1 MPKHILQTSII
12 GNKSETYNDV
22 TILFADIVGYTAFS
36 SGKASRQ
43 IVEMVSQLFTE
54 FDKECNRLN
63 LFKLYTIG
71 DCYVVMGF
79 IDKRNRKSPAEEAND
94 VVQLGISMISIIQRV
109 RKMVKNEQL
118 NMRIG
123 IHTGS
128 KVYGGLIGTDIV
140 RFDLYGPDLVIANK
154 MESGGKEGQINISE
168 RTKVL
173 LEELQSINY
182 TFEENP
188 NKIEVKSID
197 VKMQSYFVRW
207 VERESES

>member
-1 MPKHILQTSII
+1 
-12 GNKSETYNDV
+12 
-22 TILFADIVGYTAFS
+22 
-36 SGKASRQ
+36 
-43 IVEMVSQLFTE
+43 
-54 FDKECNRLN
+54 
-63 LFKLYTIG
+63 
-71 DCYVVMGF
+71 
-79 IDKRNRKSPAEEAND
+79 
-94 VVQLGISMISIIQRV
+94 MISIIQKV

-207 VERESES
+207 VERETES